1 MTLERMTK
9 MRDKQQK
16 KRRSKV
22 RRKIKKFKELKRQAE
37 FKNDIKLSDEIQ
49 IQSWALTNELI
60 NPDLLWFEPTNYDLD
75 LDQKES

>member
-1 MTLERMTK
+1 

-22 RRKIKKFKELKRQAE
+22 RRKIKKYKELKRQAE